1 MTENVNFTLAL
12 LVSLW
17 LGVAATASAQPA
29 KEVTLDQA
37 VHKVQ
42 QQTGGTV
49 LSAEPHRIGRRVE
62 YRIKVLTANGH
73 VRVISVS
80 ADIPHG
86 SASPAV
92 VPDVPRGTVPD
103 IPRGNP
109 VEPIQQPVIIDVGH
123 RGGH

>member
-17 LGVAATASAQPA
+17 LGVAAPASAQPA
-29 KEVTLDQA
+29 QPLTLDQA
-37 VHKVQ
+37 VLKVR

-62 YRIKVLTANGH
+62 YRIKVLTPDGH

-80 ADIPHG
+80 AGIPHER
-86 SASPAV
+86 SSPA
-92 VPDVPRGTVPD
+92 TVPD
-103 IPRGNP
+103 SPRRAVPDMFRGNP

-123 RGGH
+123 RGGL